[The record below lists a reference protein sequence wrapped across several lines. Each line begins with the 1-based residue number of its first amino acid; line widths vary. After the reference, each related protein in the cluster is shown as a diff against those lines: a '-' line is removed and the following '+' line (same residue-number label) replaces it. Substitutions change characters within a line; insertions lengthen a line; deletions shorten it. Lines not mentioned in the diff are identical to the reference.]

1 MAGGRGDAMSRRL
14 PGFSTD
20 FHGTLRDCL
29 SKAARREHAEVA
41 GDGTKNYPPPLPV
54 DMQDNNNIIFQSINF
69 DRFHEIYLL

>member
-1 MAGGRGDAMSRRL
+1 MSRRL

-41 GDGTKNYPPPLPV
+41 GDGTKNWLFHTIWV
-54 DMQDNNNIIFQSINF
+54 DFEYVKACS
-69 DRFHEIYLL
+69 